1 MLTITSYFIPKTVI
15 IYTTSS
21 LRIYTDGSWKPD
33 PSPTPDEYF
42 SEPGTH
48 QGGGCIVVTQ
58 DTADWVHAPIC
69 ILPFTVPRL
78 AAELGGAPM
87 TMELLGISA
96 GLELLGALSV
106 KGTVFSDCQGLVRK
120 LHHPNVLRRTPAGP
134 GFSLDPR
141 LCPTP
146 LPPLEETSMD
156 TQSPRAVGDP
166 PLGLGPIPMADLPR
180 GPLRACPR
188 FAPPPPGLHLQVAD
202 SIPYQCISEGAIGP
216 EDWHWAT
223 AGHAPLLGALRG
235 TVNTLSL
242 SAYLSTRDSSRAL
255 RGAPAKWEGTSARFA
270 ARLRDLSK
278 RGIAQRGWKVRHIW
292 DLGWHGENRA
302 VANPTQDD
310 VLH

>member
-1 MLTITSYFIPKTVI
+1 MNVDLIDMQDRTKGGFYWYFVAVDEF
-15 IYTTSS
+15 SS
-21 LRIYTDGSWKPD
+21 LL
-33 PSPTPDEYF
+33 
-42 SEPGTH
+42 H
-48 QGGGCIVVTQ
+48 
-58 DTADWVHAPIC
+58 
-69 ILPFTVPRL
+69 L
-78 AAELGGAPM
+78 AGNKSKHKEGV
-87 TMELLGISA
+87 E
-96 GLELLGALSV
+96 
-106 KGTVFSDCQGLVRK
+106 QGLQNIVKPYNAQRHK
-120 LHHPNVLRRTPAGP
+120 VKCPHN
-134 GFSLDPR
+134 PR

-255 RGAPAKWEGTSARFA
+255 RGAPLIGRVPPPDSQRASGT
-270 ARLRDLSK
+270 
-278 RGIAQRGWKVRHIW
+278 
-292 DLGWHGENRA
+292 
-302 VANPTQDD
+302 
-310 VLH
+310 